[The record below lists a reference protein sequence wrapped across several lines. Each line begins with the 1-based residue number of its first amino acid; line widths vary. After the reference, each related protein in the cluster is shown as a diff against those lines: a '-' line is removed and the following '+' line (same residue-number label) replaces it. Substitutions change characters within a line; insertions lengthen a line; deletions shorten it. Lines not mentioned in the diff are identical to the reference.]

1 MGVACRGVCCI
12 RGLLGNFCGG
22 TTPYFNAQFSG
33 SKWARSMSL
42 VPIVLDKTNHGE
54 RAYDIYSRLL
64 KDRII
69 CLMGPIN
76 DEIASLV
83 IAQLLYLQ
91 SEDKK
96 LPIHL
101 YINSPGGVVTAGL
114 AVYDTMQYIRPAVAT
129 WCVGQASSMGS
140 LLLAAG
146 APGLRF
152 ALPHARIMIHQPS
165 GSAHGQASDIKIHA
179 EEILKMRKILN
190 AIYATHTKQPIEQI
204 EKWMDRDYFMTAD
217 EAVTAG
223 IVDRVLKE
231 APSAKTEEHPLV
243 QETIRILIEW
253 INMELVEDRI
263 LVRDIEADLY
273 DGQILQKLIEK
284 LMGIKI
290 NHPEVSQTEM
300 GQRQRL
306 KIETCVA
313 DETNFRALKTYSVRL
328 TSLFKLVLDE
338 INVALNVSTL
348 WAAKHW
354 PTTAIFE
361 QDMVAIMRLL
371 VALMNDGVYF
381 ILLIGLLDGFFV
393 PLHTYHLTPVND
405 AQRLTNLQLALRLAE
420 EVNGVS
426 LGSKQADD
434 MLRHDLK
441 VTLRLLY
448 SLYTKHKDDL

>member
-1 MGVACRGVCCI
+1 MPVVCRGVRCF
-12 RGLLGNFCGG
+12 RSLLGNLYGGAVLPFNTQPFC
-22 TTPYFNAQFSG
+22 
-33 SKWARSMSL
+33 SKWARPMSL

-101 YINSPGGVVTAGL
+101 YINSPGLVFCDSCHELYFLSGGVVTAGL

-231 APSAKTEEHPLV
+231 APSAKIDVH
-243 QETIRILIEW
+243 
-253 INMELVEDRI
+253 NHN
-263 LVRDIEADLY
+263 
-273 DGQILQKLIEK
+273 
-284 LMGIKI
+284 IKK
-290 NHPEVSQTEM
+290 PSS
-300 GQRQRL
+300 
-306 KIETCVA
+306 A
-313 DETNFRALKTYSVRL
+313 
-328 TSLFKLVLDE
+328 
-338 INVALNVSTL
+338 
-348 WAAKHW
+348 
-354 PTTAIFE
+354 
-361 QDMVAIMRLL
+361 
-371 VALMNDGVYF
+371 
-381 ILLIGLLDGFFV
+381 
-393 PLHTYHLTPVND
+393 
-405 AQRLTNLQLALRLAE
+405 
-420 EVNGVS
+420 
-426 LGSKQADD
+426 
-434 MLRHDLK
+434 
-441 VTLRLLY
+441 
-448 SLYTKHKDDL
+448 

>member
-1 MGVACRGVCCI
+1 MGVAFRGVGCV
-12 RGLLGNFCGG
+12 RGLLGNVCLG
-22 TTPYFNAQFSG
+22 TTSYFNAQFSC

-231 APSAKTEEHPLV
+231 APSAKTEVH
-243 QETIRILIEW
+243 
-253 INMELVEDRI
+253 
-263 LVRDIEADLY
+263 
-273 DGQILQKLIEK
+273 GQPHS
-284 LMGIKI
+284 IKK
-290 NHPEVSQTEM
+290 PSS
-300 GQRQRL
+300 
-306 KIETCVA
+306 C
-313 DETNFRALKTYSVRL
+313 
-328 TSLFKLVLDE
+328 
-338 INVALNVSTL
+338 
-348 WAAKHW
+348 
-354 PTTAIFE
+354 
-361 QDMVAIMRLL
+361 
-371 VALMNDGVYF
+371 
-381 ILLIGLLDGFFV
+381 
-393 PLHTYHLTPVND
+393 
-405 AQRLTNLQLALRLAE
+405 
-420 EVNGVS
+420 
-426 LGSKQADD
+426 
-434 MLRHDLK
+434 
-441 VTLRLLY
+441 
-448 SLYTKHKDDL
+448 